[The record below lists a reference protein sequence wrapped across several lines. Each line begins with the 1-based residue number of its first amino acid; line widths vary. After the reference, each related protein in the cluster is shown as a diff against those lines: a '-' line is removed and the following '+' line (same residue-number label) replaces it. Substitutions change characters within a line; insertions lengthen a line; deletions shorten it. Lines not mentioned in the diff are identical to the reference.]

1 MKPSDP
7 IRRFYSIA
15 LALGIFTIIANL
27 FEGIASVWL
36 GYADETLALFGFGL
50 DSFIEVLS
58 AVGVVQMVLRIRAHP
73 ESNRSRFERTALRIT
88 GVSFYLLA
96 AGLVITAAV
105 NTIATRKPETAFWG
119 IVISLISLSVMIA
132 LVYAKLYVGKKLDSA
147 PIIADAHCTRACVY
161 MSCVL
166 LAASLAYQLTGI
178 GYLDSLGAAGIAW
191 LAFSEGREAF
201 EKANARGCGCGCP
214 KKKRED

>member
-7 IRRFYSIA
+7 IRRYYSIA

-73 ESNRSRFERTALRIT
+73 ESGRSGFERTALRIT

-96 AGLVITAAV
+96 AGLVFTAVV
-105 NTIATRKPETAFWG
+105 NTIAARKPESTFWG
-119 IVISLISLSVMIA
+119 IVISLISLSIMIA
-132 LVYAKLYVGKKLDSA
+132 LVYAKLHVGKKLDSA

-161 MSCVL
+161 MSLVL
-166 LAASLAYQLTGI
+166 LAASLTYQLTGT
-178 GYLDSLGAAGIAW
+178 GYLDSMGAAGIAW

-201 EKANARGCGCGCP
+201 EKAGARGCGC
-214 KKKRED
+214 R